1 MAVNGPARPATRR
14 RRRRR
19 PRPVWHPEI
28 PEGLV
33 AEVSDGRGK
42 DLTIPHG
49 DLVVLQGEPGSE
61 LVRAL
66 AGLDRPAGRTVELHG
81 SVATVFREPRLLPW
95 RTVQDNVAL
104 ALLGTRFHAV
114 RREKARRVLEQV
126 GLDDRRA
133 AWPSRLTPAE
143 AARTALARALVSGPA
158 LLLLDDP
165 FAALAPP
172 DRIAFAWTVRRLWQR
187 ERPAV
192 LAVTSDPAVAA
203 ALTRE
208 ESENHPRGRRVVA

>member
-1 MAVNGPARPATRR
+1 M
-14 RRRRR
+14 
-19 PRPVWHPEI
+19 
-28 PEGLV
+28 
-33 AEVSDGRGK
+33 

-49 DLVVLQGEPGSE
+49 ELVVVQGEHGSE
-61 LVRAL
+61 LVRVL
-66 AGLDRPAGRTVELHG
+66 AGLVRPAEGTVRLHG
-81 SVATVFREPRLLPW
+81 AAATVFREPRLLPW

-143 AARTALARALVSGPA
+143 AARSALARALVSSPE

-172 DRIAFAWTVRRLWQR
+172 DRIALAWTVRRLWQR

-192 LAVTSDPAVAA
+192 LAVTTDPAVAS
-203 ALTRE
+203 ALTGE

>member
-1 MAVNGPARPATRR
+1 MAVNAAARR

-28 PEGLV
+28 PEGPV
-33 AEVSDGRGK
+33 AEVTHGRGV

-49 DLVVLQGEPGSE
+49 ELVVVQGEHGSE
-61 LVRAL
+61 LVRVL
-66 AGLDRPAGRTVELHG
+66 AGLVRPAEGTVRLHG
-81 SVATVFREPRLLPW
+81 AAATVFREPRLLPW

-143 AARTALARALVSGPA
+143 AARSALARALVSSPE

-172 DRIAFAWTVRRLWQR
+172 DRIALAWTVRRLWQR

-192 LAVTSDPAVAA
+192 LAVTTDPAVAS
-203 ALTRE
+203 ALTGE

>member
-1 MAVNGPARPATRR
+1 MAVNAAVRR

-28 PEGLV
+28 PEGPV
-33 AEVSDGRGK
+33 AEVTDGRGV

-49 DLVVLQGEPGSE
+49 ELVVVQGEHGSE
-61 LVRAL
+61 LVRVL
-66 AGLDRPAGRTVELHG
+66 AGLVRPAEGTVRLHG
-81 SVATVFREPRLLPW
+81 AAATVFREPRLLPW

-143 AARTALARALVSGPA
+143 AARSALARALVSSPE

-172 DRIAFAWTVRRLWQR
+172 DRIALAWTVRRLWQR

-192 LAVTSDPAVAA
+192 FAVTTDPAVAS
-203 ALTRE
+203 ALTGE

>member
-1 MAVNGPARPATRR
+1 MAVNAAVRR

-28 PEGLV
+28 PEGPV
-33 AEVSDGRGK
+33 AEVTDGRGV

-49 DLVVLQGEPGSE
+49 ELVVVQGEHGSE
-61 LVRAL
+61 LVRVL
-66 AGLDRPAGRTVELHG
+66 AGLDRQAEGTVRLHG
-81 SVATVFREPRLLPW
+81 AAATVFREPRLLPW

-143 AARTALARALVSGPA
+143 AARSALARALVSSPE

-172 DRIAFAWTVRRLWQR
+172 DRIALAWTVRRLWQR

-192 LAVTSDPAVAA
+192 LAVTTDPAVAS
-203 ALTRE
+203 ALTGE

>member
-1 MAVNGPARPATRR
+1 MAVNAAVRRRR

-28 PEGLV
+28 PEGPI
-33 AEVSDGRGK
+33 AEATDGRGV

-49 DLVVLQGEPGSE
+49 ELVVVQGEHGSE
-61 LVRAL
+61 LVRVL
-66 AGLDRPAGRTVELHG
+66 AGLVRPAEGTVRLHG
-81 SVATVFREPRLLPW
+81 AAATVFREPRLLPW

-143 AARTALARALVSGPA
+143 AARSALARALVSSPE
-158 LLLLDDP
+158 LRLLDDP

-172 DRIAFAWTVRRLWQR
+172 DRIALAWTVRRLWQR

-192 LAVTSDPAVAA
+192 LAVTTDPAVAS
-203 ALTRE
+203 ALTGE

>member
-1 MAVNGPARPATRR
+1 MAVNAAVRC

-28 PEGLV
+28 PEGPV
-33 AEVSDGRGK
+33 AEVTHGRGV

-49 DLVVLQGEPGSE
+49 ELVVVQGEHGSE
-61 LVRAL
+61 LVRVL
-66 AGLDRPAGRTVELHG
+66 AGLVRPAEGTVRLHG
-81 SVATVFREPRLLPW
+81 AAATVFREPRLLPW

-143 AARTALARALVSGPA
+143 AARSALARALASSPE

-172 DRIAFAWTVRRLWQR
+172 DRIALAWTVRRLWQR

-192 LAVTSDPAVAA
+192 LAVTTDPAVAS
-203 ALTRE
+203 ALTGE